1 MKPTPGYGQPSHR
14 VVSLGGGTVNFLGRP
29 VSPAFAVASVLKSL
43 FMVQLLSRKNK
54 KGAAFFGKDSALS
67 SIYLV
72 VWLTVS
78 EIKIAPFS
86 FKRN

>member
-29 VSPAFAVASVLKSL
+29 VSPAFTFASVLKSL

-54 KGAAFFGKDSALS
+54 KGAAFFVK
-67 SIYLV
+67 
-72 VWLTVS
+72 T
-78 EIKIAPFS
+78 APSRS
-86 FKRN
+86 FI